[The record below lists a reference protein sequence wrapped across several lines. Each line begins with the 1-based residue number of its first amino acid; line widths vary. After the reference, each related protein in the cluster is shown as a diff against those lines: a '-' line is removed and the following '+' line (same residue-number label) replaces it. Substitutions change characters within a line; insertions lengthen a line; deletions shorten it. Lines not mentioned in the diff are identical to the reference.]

1 MDADTAISPGSA
13 DPQDARAATDAPRV
27 ASRWWYWIAAVPIY
41 AVVTFLLFGLL
52 FLFVAGAG
60 MGGPGMTPMPV
71 GPGVVFPLVVL
82 FVIPGIV
89 LAVMLPVAFYFDATA
104 VAESAVDWDPDPV
117 LYALVGVVGIF
128 VNVVGPVAALYYLYR
143 RHQHVGAP

>member
-1 MDADTAISPGSA
+1 MDTDAATGRAEDADPRGAH
-13 DPQDARAATDAPRV
+13 AAADAPGV
-27 ASRWWYWIAAVPIY
+27 ASRWWYWIAAVPVY
-41 AVVTFLLFGLL
+41 AVVTFFLAGLF
-52 FLFVAGAG
+52 FLFVVGTG
-60 MGGPGMTPMPV
+60 MGGPGPMPV

-82 FVIPGIV
+82 LVLPGLV

-143 RHQHVGAP
+143 RHRRVGVP